1 MDGEGFCEPFTKT
14 GRGGGIVVCQFLGQF
29 FKGGQGFGRFGF
41 LIGPAEFELNAMFGR
56 FCDFIQDIP
65 LFMDLT
71 TLNAQDGSKHL
82 V

>member
-1 MDGEGFCEPFTKT
+1 
-14 GRGGGIVVCQFLGQF
+14 
-29 FKGGQGFGRFGF
+29 
-41 LIGPAEFELNAMFGR
+41 MFGR